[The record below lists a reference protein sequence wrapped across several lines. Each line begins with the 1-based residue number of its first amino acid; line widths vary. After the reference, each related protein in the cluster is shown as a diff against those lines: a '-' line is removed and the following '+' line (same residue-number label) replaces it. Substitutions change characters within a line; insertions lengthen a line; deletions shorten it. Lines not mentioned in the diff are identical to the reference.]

1 MKLKINSM
9 YKTATG
15 FIIPRS
21 HFSIER
27 GQKWLCVDVLTVTQG
42 GKHYIKESTT
52 MSTKEIKKALDL
64 ARNEGVEI
72 I

>member
-42 GKHYIKESTT
+42 GKHYIKEITT

-72 I
+72 V

>member
-1 MKLKINSM
+1 MKLRLNAM

-21 HFSIER
+21 HFSIEK
-27 GQKWLCVDVLTVTQG
+27 GVKWLCVDVLTVTQG

-72 I
+72 V

>member
-21 HFSIER
+21 HFSGEK
-27 GQKWLCVDVLTVTQG
+27 GLKWACVDVLDVTQG

-64 ARNEGVEI
+64 TRNEGVEI

>member
-1 MKLKINSM
+1 MKLRLNAM
-9 YKTATG
+9 YKTAAG

-27 GQKWLCVDVLTVTQG
+27 GQKWACVDILTVTLG

-52 MSTKEIKKALDL
+52 MSTKEIKKALGIE
-64 ARNEGVEI
+64 RNEGVEI

>member
-1 MKLKINSM
+1 MKLHLNAM
-9 YKTATG
+9 YKTAAG

-21 HFSIER
+21 HLSVER

-52 MSTKEIKKALDL
+52 MSTKEIKKALGL
-64 ARNEGVEI
+64 ERSEGVEI

>member
-1 MKLKINSM
+1 MKLHLNAM
-9 YKTATG
+9 YKTAAG

-27 GQKWLCVDVLTVTQG
+27 GQKWACVDVLTVTQG
-42 GKHYIKESTT
+42 GKHYTKESTT
-52 MSTKEIKKALDL
+52 MSAKEIKKALGIE
-64 ARNEGVEI
+64 RNEGVEI

>member
-21 HFSIER
+21 NFSIER

-42 GKHYIKESTT
+42 GKHYIKKSTT

>member
-1 MKLKINSM
+1 MKLRLNAM

-21 HFSIER
+21 HFSIEI
-27 GQKWLCVDVLTVTQG
+27 GQKWACVDVLTTTQG

-52 MSTKEIKKALDL
+52 MSTKEIKKALGL
-64 ARNEGVEI
+64 GRAEGVTIE
-72 I
+72 

>member
-1 MKLKINSM
+1 MKLYLNGM

-21 HFSIER
+21 HFSGEK
-27 GQKWLCVDVLTVTQG
+27 GAKWACIDVLTVTQG
-42 GKHYIKESTT
+42 GKHYTKESMT
-52 MSTKEIKKALDL
+52 MSTKEIKKALGL
-64 ARNEGVEI
+64 ERSEGVEI

>member
-1 MKLKINSM
+1 MKLHLNAM
-9 YKTATG
+9 YKTVAG

-21 HFSIER
+21 HFSVER

-52 MSTKEIKKALDL
+52 MSTKEIKKALGL
-64 ARNEGVEI
+64 ERNEGVEI

>member
-1 MKLKINSM
+1 MKLHLNAM

-21 HFSIER
+21 HFSGEK
-27 GQKWLCVDVLTVTQG
+27 GLKWACVDVLSVTQG
-42 GKHYIKESTT
+42 GKHYTKESIT

-64 ARNEGVEI
+64 ARNERVEI

>member
-1 MKLKINSM
+1 MKLHLNAM
-9 YKTATG
+9 YKTAAG
-15 FIIPRS
+15 FIITRS
-21 HFSIER
+21 HFSVER

-52 MSTKEIKKALDL
+52 MSTKEIKKALGL
-64 ARNEGVEI
+64 ERSEGVEI